1 MLRVIDGKGGRN
13 REVQVAQQMIQRLRG
28 YWCFH
33 RNARWLFP
41 GVGRGWKERS
51 PTLQAAMAAVT
62 EPTRRSPAR
71 GCKEARNRVRAA
83 ASTLP
88 ESGSFRV
95 Q

>member
-51 PTLQAAMAAVT
+51 PHLAGCHGGRHRTDEGVHRPEAAK
-62 EPTRRSPAR
+62 RPAT
-71 GCKEARNRVRAA
+71 G
-83 ASTLP
+83 
-88 ESGSFRV
+88 
-95 Q
+95 

>member
-28 YWCFH
+28 YWCFIAMRAGSSLVLAAAGKSAH
-33 RNARWLFP
+33 PPCRLPWRPSPNR
-41 GVGRGWKERS
+41 RG
-51 PTLQAAMAAVT
+51 
-62 EPTRRSPAR
+62 RSPAR